1 MKPFVIMSATAFFI
15 ASPALAQ
22 SATPA
27 NDFLAEAIQGDN
39 AEVQMGKLASSRGGS
54 KDVRDF
60 GKMLVRDHTKGG
72 QEARKL
78 ARQLKVKAPND
89 APPDA
94 AEMKA
99 ALSKLK
105 GAEFDREFAAHM
117 VDDHKKDIDRY
128 QQQADGA
135 ADPKVKD
142 FAARTLPV
150 LHKHLDAAQKLS
162 EAK

>member
-1 MKPFVIMSATAFFI
+1 
-15 ASPALAQ
+15 
-22 SATPA
+22 
-27 NDFLAEAIQGDN
+27 
-39 AEVQMGKLASSRGGS
+39 MGKLASSRGGS

-105 GAEFDREFAAHM
+105 GAEFDGNSPPTWSTTTR
-117 VDDHKKDIDRY
+117 RTST
-128 QQQADGA
+128 GTSSR
-135 ADPKVKD
+135 PT
-142 FAARTLPV
+142 ARPIPR
-150 LHKHLDAAQKLS
+150 
-162 EAK
+162 